1 MAKASLSDLCI
12 CTLILFREIKSELDA
27 SELEKGSVVS
37 LLERLA
43 TNLREHTNSPRYK
56 HKSCREFEIV
66 PRQKQK
72 RSWNTQ
78 THTTIHKNKTNNIK
92 QCKKHPVTNTN
103 RKYLVPSMHK
113 HKTKEQPRY
122 KH

>member
-1 MAKASLSDLCI
+1 MDKFERDLWTHISYFLRKLREVRSKRSSFRTYILYFLTPSAGSAFGEDKPFGPVRI

-56 HKSCREFEIV
+56 HKSCREF
-66 PRQKQK
+66 
-72 RSWNTQ
+72 
-78 THTTIHKNKTNNIK
+78 
-92 QCKKHPVTNTN
+92 
-103 RKYLVPSMHK
+103 
-113 HKTKEQPRY
+113 
-122 KH
+122 

>member
-1 MAKASLSDLCI
+1 MPKVAVYKVAHWTNLREICTYIPYFLTPSAGSAFGEDKPFGPVRI

-56 HKSCREFEIV
+56 HKSCREF
-66 PRQKQK
+66 
-72 RSWNTQ
+72 
-78 THTTIHKNKTNNIK
+78 
-92 QCKKHPVTNTN
+92 
-103 RKYLVPSMHK
+103 
-113 HKTKEQPRY
+113 
-122 KH
+122 